1 MIAMTIPLMTAESG
15 EIAGGWEWGADPNL
29 WMYRARTVAL
39 LRKYS
44 RLSVEVGRIPSLLG
58 REFFRTQVTSYHM
71 STFEDVVIFVHDV
84 ERSLEKLDRFEQK
97 LIAKIVLLEYTQE
110 ETARIL
116 GCGLRSV
123 ERHYPEA
130 LDRLSEIFL
139 TGGLLRPMEN
149 PRLETCQEG
158 EMNEISATCCE
169 DCE

>member
-1 MIAMTIPLMTAESG
+1 
-15 EIAGGWEWGADPNL
+15 
-29 WMYRARTVAL
+29 
-39 LRKYS
+39 
-44 RLSVEVGRIPSLLG
+44 VEVGRIPSLLG

-116 GCGLRSV
+116 GCWRRTVGR
-123 ERHYPEA
+123 RFPEA

-139 TGGLLRPMEN
+139 RGGMLTPEPASGQEN
-149 PRLETCQEG
+149 SCQGG
-158 EMNEISATCCE
+158 ELDEFFASNSI
-169 DCE
+169 

>member
-1 MIAMTIPLMTAESG
+1 MIAMTIPLMTAETG
-15 EIAGGWEWGADPNL
+15 RTAEEWEWGTDPDL

-39 LRKYS
+39 LRKYA

-116 GCGLRSV
+116 GCWRRTVGR
-123 ERHYPEA
+123 RFPEA
-130 LDRLSEIFL
+130 LDRLSQIFL
-139 TGGLLRPMEN
+139 RGGMLAEEPASEEEN
-149 PRLETCQEG
+149 SCQEG
-158 EMNEISATCCE
+158 EFVEFLASDSI
-169 DCE
+169 

>member
-97 LIAKIVLLEYTQE
+97 LMAKIVLLEYTQE
-110 ETARIL
+110 E
-116 GCGLRSV
+116 
-123 ERHYPEA
+123 
-130 LDRLSEIFL
+130 
-139 TGGLLRPMEN
+139 
-149 PRLETCQEG
+149 
-158 EMNEISATCCE
+158 
-169 DCE
+169 